1 MKLIKR
7 KCRALYFSIDEDIVY
22 SLSNIGKPRVLR
34 FDGDIA
40 YTTDNKVLLENWRDL
55 PTIECVQRSAEKKV
69 CTEEDFI
76 KGNKLSFGDSI
87 GSITNVA
94 TSMICLQ
101 SLFDEDSEEYK
112 ELDYRIITMQAF
124 QQDAIDRAKGIISD
138 PMPVYW
144 RSYKENIIQE
154 DDTEETRKRKI
165 FNAKIAADKKPYFM
179 RYRYA
184 TSDKEYKQFLDDV
197 DYYYDCK
204 DFNNTKEQILKGDL
218 TLTEE
223 EQRFK
228 NWYYKALPILDSP
241 CVVNKICHV
250 VEDRF
255 DNIKLKRKTKFDY
268 RILKTDKEYHKN
280 TYNKVKKAY
289 DIFKREQVILNST
302 NSQKFEATIENEKL
316 YRYLAIMLNN
326 ICDNKE
332 DLTNILL
339 DICYEKNTP
348 KDIVWVTCGD
358 QIIENLLN
366 KNNRTLCYPKRCE
379 DGDISY
385 IGLNYKMEHITLN
398 NINESEEEAYEN

>member
-1 MKLIKR
+1 M
-7 KCRALYFSIDEDIVY
+7 
-22 SLSNIGKPRVLR
+22 LR

-69 CTEEDFI
+69 CTEKDFI

-101 SLFDEDSEEYK
+101 SLFDEDSKEYK

-154 DDTEETRKRKI
+154 DDTEETKKRKL

-184 TSDKEYKQFLDDV
+184 TSDKEYKQFINKAHDDYKWSFF
-197 DYYYDCK
+197 DKTFD
-204 DFNNTKEQILKGDL
+204 EILNSDL
-218 TLTEE
+218 TLTKE
-223 EQRFK
+223 EQIFK
-228 NWYYKALPILDSP
+228 DSYYRNIPILDSP
-241 CVVNKICHV
+241 CVVNKICHF
-250 VEDRF
+250 VENRF
-255 DNIKLKRKTKFDY
+255 DKIRLKRKTEFDY
-268 RILKTDKEYHKN
+268 TILKTDKKYPKTLYRYVKN
-280 TYNKVKKAY
+280 IYT
-289 DIFKREQVILNST
+289 IFKREQVKLNSIT
-302 NSQKFEATIENEKL
+302 KGNSKGINPTKDASIENKKL
-316 YRYLAIMLNN
+316 YNYMRYMFKTQAINE
-326 ICDNKE
+326 E

-339 DICYEKNTP
+339 DICYKDNKS
-348 KDIVWVTCGD
+348 KDIVWMICGN

-366 KNNRTLCYPKRCE
+366 KHNRILQYPKRCE
-379 DGDISY
+379 DGDITY
-385 IGLNYKMEHITLN
+385 MGLKYKMETVTLN
-398 NINESEEEAYEN
+398 NIDESEEIMYEN